1 MKDTGVGI
9 PQDQQEIIF
18 TRFRQ
23 GYDLIILIAED
34 DEDSTAFI
42 TTVLK
47 KFSKE
52 VLKAKTGVE
61 TVKLFSNNPSINLI
75 LMDIRMP
82 EMDGYEA
89 TRQIR
94 RLNKDV
100 IIIAQ
105 TAYGL
110 SGDRQKAIDAG
121 CNEYLSK
128 PIDKDELLRLMQ
140 KHFQR

>member
-1 MKDTGVGI
+1 
-9 PQDQQEIIF
+9 
-18 TRFRQ
+18 
-23 GYDLIILIAED
+23 
-34 DEDSTAFI
+34 
-42 TTVLK
+42 
-47 KFSKE
+47 
-52 VLKAKTGVE
+52 
-61 TVKLFSNNPSINLI
+61 
-75 LMDIRMP
+75 
-82 EMDGYEA
+82 MDGYEA

-110 SGDRQKAIDAG
+110 SGDRKKAIDAG

-140 KHFQR
+140 KHFKR